1 MKKLFVLSLLMF
13 LPSFSYANNNCSTE
27 RVIIKKIDSSGQ
39 EIVSEER
46 RQVCKERNKDVF
58 DDCEMYQ
65 WKHQWGVG
73 AAVSCNWSEREAMQ
87 TALTHAP
94 DGLKIEWYDNA
105 QRSKGYT
112 VVSWTRPLS
121 DQGWCRDIEMV
132 RYYSNSLNKN
142 TYTMCYKEG
151 RGWQSF
157 RGH

>member
-1 MKKLFVLSLLMF
+1 MKKLIVFTAMLMTSSVA
-13 LPSFSYANNNCSTE
+13 LATQCSTE
-27 RVIIKKIDSSGQ
+27 RTIIKKIAPDGS

-46 RQVCKERNKDVF
+46 NQVCKEKNKDVF
-58 DDCEMYQ
+58 SDCEMYQ
-65 WKHQWGVG
+65 WKHSWGKGV
-73 AAVSCNWSEREAMQ
+73 AVSCNWSERQAME

-94 DGLKIEWYDNA
+94 DGMKVEWYDASKN
-105 QRSKGYT
+105 SKGYT

-132 RYYSNSLNKN
+132 RQYSNSLNKN
-142 TYTMCYKEG
+142 SYIMCYSTG